1 MIVLTQDLRGSIV
14 DHAREG
20 APLEVCGVLGG
31 THGEDE
37 SRVER
42 AYRTPNV
49 APSPQVTYEIDPEAL
64 FEAIETLQAAGCE
77 VAGFYHSHPNGPR
90 RPSPTDEA
98 QATWE
103 GHSYVIVEPGD
114 DPFLGSWRWTGETFE
129 EEALENE

>member
-1 MIVLTQDLRGSIV
+1 MIVLSGDVRGSIV

-49 APSPQVTYEIDPEAL
+49 ALSPRATYEIDPEAL
-64 FEAIETLQAAGCE
+64 FETIETLQAAGRD
-77 VAGFYHSHPNGPR
+77 VAGFYHSHPHGPR

-103 GHSYVIVEPGD
+103 GHSYVIVEPGE

-129 EEALENE
+129 EEALEIE